1 MTAPDDKI
9 LEKLI
14 KLMKMTTSS
23 NDGEALTAVRMANGI
38 LARDGYAWET
48 LLRGKITVIGDPFAG
63 KDDAFTFPATARKPK
78 GWQPAPAPRPAPP
91 PPPRPQPQPA
101 PKPAYY
107 QAPPSRSRP
116 YAPPPRPAQPQLGFR
131 KDDHG
136 YWCVGSDVTLPLD
149 SVHLVIRKDGSTQ
162 NVRIKAFVSSKT
174 VGRDTV
180 HLYRFVDAGPGSI
193 F

>member
-1 MTAPDDKI
+1 MANPDDKL

-14 KLMKMTTSS
+14 KLMKMTTSA
-23 NDGEALTAVRMANGI
+23 NDGEALTAVRMANAA
-38 LARDGYAWET
+38 LARDGHDWET
-48 LLRGKITVIGDPFAG
+48 LLRGKITIVADPFA
-63 KDDAFTFPATARKPK
+63 KDDSFTFPANARKPK
-78 GWQPAPAPRPAPP
+78 GWQPAPAPRPTPKPQPAPQPQKPAYAP
-91 PPPRPQPQPA
+91 PPPRP
-101 PKPAYY
+101 
-107 QAPPSRSRP
+107 RT
-116 YAPPPRPAQPQLGFR
+116 YAPPPPAQPQLGFR

-136 YWCVGSDVTLPLD
+136 YWCVGSDIILPLD

-174 VGRDTV
+174 FGRNTV